1 MRPFDLIGFHHHL
14 DAERQKRK
22 LSWTQLAEEVNRP
35 FVTTPSIPIH
45 PATLRD
51 MPKKRSVTSAVVL
64 QVLRWLG
71 ESPEAFLIP
80 SDRQPSSESLLP
92 EAPPDHV
99 LRLDTHALHLAL
111 QEERNRRGM
120 TWSEVAAEL
129 PGFRPAMLT
138 NLATGPLIGFPRVML
153 LTQWL
158 NVPLSRF
165 VKARP
170 R

>member
-1 MRPFDLIGFHHHL
+1 MRRFDLIGFHRYL
-14 DAERQKRK
+14 DEERQKRR
-22 LSWTQLAEEVNRP
+22 LSWSQLAEEVNRP
-35 FVTTPSIPIH
+35 FTNIPSIPIH

-71 ESPEAFLIP
+71 RVPEAFLVP
-80 SDRQPSSESLLP
+80 ADKESEMEAALP
-92 EAPPDHV
+92 EVSMNHV
-99 LRLDTHALHLAL
+99 LRLDTHALYTAL
-111 QEERNRRGM
+111 EAERKRRGM
-120 TWSEVAAEL
+120 TWVEVAAEL
-129 PGFRPAMLT
+129 PGFQPAMLT

-158 NVPLSRF
+158 GAPLSRF
-165 VKARP
+165 VSARP